1 MAGYIGSKASVTLV
15 DSYRRTEAD
24 SEFVQVAGDT
34 MTGNLITSGNVTA
47 NQFIG
52 GGTIIT
58 VGNLYDAT
66 AYTTTSQ
73 NFQTATRFQITPT
86 TSTSK
91 LLGWFYFRTEAD
103 GEQDDGDM
111 ASNARVYYVDSIGSW
126 VAHGSIA
133 VNQRTETGT
142 TSGVQEVPATL
153 PVDLSQSELNSNG
166 VWDVAIRHYEVY
178 DAISRIDDGRLFY
191 MEYEP

>member
-15 DSYRRTEAD
+15 DGYRRTEAD
-24 SEFVQVAGDT
+24 NEFVQVAGDT
-34 MTGNLITSGNVTA
+34 MTGDLITSGNVTA
-47 NQFIG
+47 NQFTG

-111 ASNARVYYVDSIGSW
+111 SSNAKLHYRSASDSW
-126 VAHGSIA
+126 
-133 VNQRTETGT
+133 
-142 TSGVQEVPATL
+142 
-153 PVDLSQSELNSNG
+153 
-166 VWDVAIRHYEVY
+166 
-178 DAISRIDDGRLFY
+178 
-191 MEYEP
+191 